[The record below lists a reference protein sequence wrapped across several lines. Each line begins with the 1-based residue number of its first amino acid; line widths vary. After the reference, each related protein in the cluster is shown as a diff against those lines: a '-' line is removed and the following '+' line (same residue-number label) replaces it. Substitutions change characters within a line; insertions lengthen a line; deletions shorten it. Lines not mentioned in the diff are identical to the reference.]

1 MFKINGKQAK
11 RVACLL
17 SFTLLTSS
25 GCMLKSSTDLKQERK
40 SYLIENYIESDD
52 VTKNNA
58 NAEFISTN
66 YRLLNNDTNNTY
78 DNSLS
83 SNVNK
88 SPLETSLEELLNSD
102 FGYSEDM
109 QAFYNEHFEIIENLS
124 LEDNQNIRKHYAK
137 LAYQKLLDNN
147 IPFDVMV
154 KELNNLMI
162 EQQVP
167 SCLDIEDWY
176 MNFGSLI
183 STLND
188 EESLYSTY
196 FTLANY
202 MHQQVCK
209 EEHELDLGITCKTL
223 VKEYNHKYQKQS

>member
-1 MFKINGKQAK
+1 MFKINSKQAR

-25 GCMLKSSTDLKQERK
+25 GCALKASTDLKQERK
-40 SYLIENYIESDD
+40 SYLSKNYIESDD
-52 VTKNNA
+52 VTKNSS
-58 NAEFISTN
+58 EFDFVNTN
-66 YRLLNNDTNNTY
+66 YSSLNNIEDS
-78 DNSLS
+78 NSLS

-109 QAFYNEHFEIIENLS
+109 QEFYNEHFEVIENIS

-137 LAYQKLLDNN
+137 LAYQRLLDNN
-147 IPFDVMV
+147 ISFDIMV
-154 KELNNLMI
+154 KELNNLMV

-167 SCLDIEDWY
+167 SCLDVEDWY

-183 STLND
+183 STLN
-188 EESLYSTY
+188 EGESLYSTY

-223 VKEYNHKYQKQS
+223 VKEYNNKYQKQS